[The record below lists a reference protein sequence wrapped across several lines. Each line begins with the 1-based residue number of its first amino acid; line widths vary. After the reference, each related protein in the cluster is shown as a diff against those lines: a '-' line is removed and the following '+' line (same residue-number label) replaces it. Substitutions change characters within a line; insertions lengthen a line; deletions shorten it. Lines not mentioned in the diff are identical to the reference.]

1 MHGKLTQNGIE
12 MAMALCHMYF
22 LKESQDMAEYRK
34 RKGLQY
40 DTWHW
45 CRNCAND
52 PKSDY
57 VTRSTRPDGDLCNQ
71 CKSKEANGDCTS

>member
-1 MHGKLTQNGIE
+1 
-12 MAMALCHMYF
+12 
-22 LKESQDMAEYRK
+22 MAEYRK

-45 CRNCAND
+45 CRNCASD

-71 CKSKEANGDCTS
+71 CKSKEANGDCTG